1 MVDGAEPILSWSR
14 PSYTCSGFDER
25 ENGSGPSHIET
36 STGSRCAVGRWY
48 HTILHCR
55 SGDACELTTGE
66 PYDRSV
72 SCTSQADIALDLI
85 SCIGMSVNLV
95 HMLRCLC
102 DARQKEMAQMLTE
115 KMSSCDKRR
124 QFEPRQRVN
133 QPSSYR
139 NRRRRP
145 ADNVRS
151 EQCCQLLPEGCEERT
166 SGQHVERHRLDSPA
180 NSDGSGMAT
189 GV

>member
-1 MVDGAEPILSWSR
+1 V
-14 PSYTCSGFDER
+14 GFDER
-25 ENGSGPSHIET
+25 ENGSGPSHIRVET
-36 STGSRCAVGRWY
+36 STGSRCTVGRWY

-72 SCTSQADIALDLI
+72 SCTSQADITLDLI
-85 SCIGMSVNLV
+85 SCINMSVNFG
-95 HMLRCLC
+95 HMSRCLY
-102 DARQKEMAQMLTE
+102 DARQEELSQMLTE
-115 KMSSCDKRR
+115 KMSMWAKRR

-151 EQCCQLLPEGCEERT
+151 EQCCQFLPEGCEERT
-166 SGQHVERHRLDSPA
+166 SGQHVERHRFDSPA